1 MFPHLKLQRLATS
14 GFLCPMSGIS
24 LPFSFTFEGQ
34 LKARS
39 DISEVKLTINVL
51 SAPLQTPTQPSAP
64 KLSFI
69 VLSSGRKIVKSVLD
83 CVS

>member
-1 MFPHLKLQRLATS
+1 MQSILFPHLKLQRLATS
-14 GFLCPMSGIS
+14 GFLCSMSGIS

-39 DISEVKLTINVL
+39 NISEVKLTINAVL
-51 SAPLQTPTQPSAP
+51 QAQQQTPTQPSAVP

-69 VLSSGRKIVKSVLD
+69 VLSSAAVKS
-83 CVS
+83 